1 MINDEPLPLDAPF
14 ENGSDRDERGR
25 FRPGWKGGPGNPG
38 SGQARQVRW
47 RWDNALFKTCSEDRL
62 LVAIDAALKA
72 AEAGNIQAL
81 KFLAEYIKGPPINAE
96 LIERLEALEAAAA
109 EAEK

>member
-1 MINDEPLPLDAPF
+1 
-14 ENGSDRDERGR
+14 
-25 FRPGWKGGPGNPG
+25 
-38 SGQARQVRW
+38 
-47 RWDNALFKTCSEDRL
+47 